1 MDYMFD
7 NVITIE
13 NDLET
18 LITIENEIRIFYN
31 TAILNTIKKH
41 LKSIVENYVNNK
53 ICITRYFR

>member
-31 TAILNTIKKH
+31 TAILNTIKTH
-41 LKSIVENYVNNK
+41 LKSILVN
-53 ICITRYFR
+53 IESCFI